1 MSKDS
6 IRVWGLAFAC
16 AFVFSVHGRLF
27 GQETDFDVKSKIEY
41 YEKIEKWLDETMRN
55 AEMGKRPEEQK
66 AILTGIERL
75 RKLDY
80 SKIDQPVVLSYEF
93 VQVSKKAGTLLVV
106 YWAFHEHTGSVVKV
120 TLHSGGE
127 LLFKVDAGYR
137 EGNKELSQFG
147 EGMYVT
153 LRLQHEDHLLKI
165 GPNDILTV
173 EVSCAEPDWS
183 LEADAKMENE
193 AIPSGRHKK

>member
-1 MSKDS
+1 MTKNSER
-6 IRVWGLAFAC
+6 IWGLAFAC
-16 AFVFSVHGRLF
+16 AIVCSFHGRLF
-27 GQETDFDVKSKIEY
+27 GQETVIDDKSKIEY
-41 YEKIEKWLDETMRN
+41 YEKIEKWLNEGIRN
-55 AEMGKRPEEQK
+55 AEMGDRPEEQK
-66 AILTGIERL
+66 SSLTGLNRL

-80 SKIDQPVVLSYEF
+80 SKIDQPVVLSYDF
-93 VQVSKKAGTLLVV
+93 VHVSKEVGTILVV

-137 EGNKELSQFG
+137 ESNRELSQSG

-173 EVSCAEPDWS
+173 EVNSAEPDWS
-183 LEADAKMENE
+183 LEKPATNDGFDRK
-193 AIPSGRHKK
+193 